1 MAFLLCYSLD
11 INISHV
17 HINYKHAKV
26 SQSKIFV
33 TSSGAGSWC
42 EVNSSLFMSLWETG
56 HGKRKN
62 VKRSW
67 PGAASQL
74 LGTEFFC
81 LSLQGKRDTG
91 RGMRDLNDD
100 PHQTK

>member
-33 TSSGAGSWC
+33 TSSGA
-42 EVNSSLFMSLWETG
+42 
-56 HGKRKN
+56 
-62 VKRSW
+62 
-67 PGAASQL
+67 ASQL
-74 LGTEFFC
+74 LGKEFFC

>member
-1 MAFLLCYSLD
+1 MPKCRSL
-11 INISHV
+11 
-17 HINYKHAKV
+17 K
-26 SQSKIFV
+26 
-33 TSSGAGSWC
+33 SSSPALVLGAGAKLIVLC
-42 EVNSSLFMSLWETG
+42 LCLCGKRDTG
-56 HGKRKN
+56 HGKRN
-62 VKRSW
+62 GKRSW